1 MSDAPQGP
9 GWWQASDGK
18 WYAPEQASGTP
29 QAAGAGAGGP
39 YGTPVGGSA
48 GQPDIGAALSYGWNK
63 FVANIG
69 PIIIIVL
76 IIVGVRIV
84 FSVVGFAVDSF
95 LLSQAVSA
103 VGWVVGMILS
113 LGLVRASLAITRGE
127 TPDPAMLFKTDGLVP
142 YILASLLI
150 GIGVVFGLIL
160 CIIPGLLVMF
170 FTWFYGFFIVD
181 KGADPIE
188 SISASFEMVK
198 SNAGVLLLFLL
209 VWIVITFLTCALA
222 AGVVWIDT
230 AYMYKS
236 ILGEPIAP

>member
-84 FSVVGFAVDSF
+84 F
-95 LLSQAVSA
+95 
-103 VGWVVGMILS
+103 
-113 LGLVRASLAITRGE
+113 
-127 TPDPAMLFKTDGLVP
+127 
-142 YILASLLI
+142 
-150 GIGVVFGLIL
+150 IGVVFGLIL

-209 VWIVITFLTCALA
+209 VSIVITFLTCGLA
-222 AGVVWIDT
+222 AGVVWIAT

>member
-1 MSDAPQGP
+1 
-9 GWWQASDGK
+9 
-18 WYAPEQASGTP
+18 
-29 QAAGAGAGGP
+29 
-39 YGTPVGGSA
+39 
-48 GQPDIGAALSYGWNK
+48 
-63 FVANIG
+63 
-69 PIIIIVL
+69 
-76 IIVGVRIV
+76 
-84 FSVVGFAVDSF
+84 
-95 LLSQAVSA
+95 
-103 VGWVVGMILS
+103 
-113 LGLVRASLAITRGE
+113 
-127 TPDPAMLFKTDGLVP
+127 MLFKTDGLVP

-181 KGADPIE
+181 NGADPIE

-209 VWIVITFLTCALA
+209 VSIVITFLTCGLA
-222 AGVVWIDT
+222 AGVVWIAT